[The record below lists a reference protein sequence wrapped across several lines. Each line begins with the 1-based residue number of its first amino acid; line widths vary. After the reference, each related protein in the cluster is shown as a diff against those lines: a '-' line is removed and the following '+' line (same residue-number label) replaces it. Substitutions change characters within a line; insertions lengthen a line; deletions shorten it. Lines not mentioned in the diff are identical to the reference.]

1 MINGHSSNATDEFE
15 IADVLLVANPRI
27 GIDLK
32 GVVVGGRVLKE
43 AVVGVEHLLGQKV
56 KPLPSQSA
64 VVEADLVVKLDPQL
78 CLQDVNLVR
87 RELRKNVLKYL
98 SYKIKFDLPVSACM
112 NLPKCVVS

>member
-87 RELRKNVLKYL
+87 RELRK
-98 SYKIKFDLPVSACM
+98 
-112 NLPKCVVS
+112 KCVKTPFLQNKI